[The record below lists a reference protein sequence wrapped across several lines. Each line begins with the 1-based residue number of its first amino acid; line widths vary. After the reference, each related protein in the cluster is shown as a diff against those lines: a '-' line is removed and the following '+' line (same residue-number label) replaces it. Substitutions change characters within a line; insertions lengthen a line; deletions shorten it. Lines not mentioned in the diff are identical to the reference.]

1 MSRPLPRQHDDTS
14 GLDGLADSAAGII
27 QWVENGRADLLSA
40 IYPTRRRRCCV
51 LQYGVRLD
59 ERYGGV
65 SWQTKEEALRPQNVQ
80 RFRDA
85 VQRGGANAGGGGSA
99 EKVKRSREW
108 DSEHEAF
115 VNRVPSKLRSS
126 ARRVAERTAKL
137 TGAAAATAKAAAVA
151 MASRSKA
158 KMDRLAGLRVPTAQR
173 SVWERILASPARVCM
188 YLKANN
194 FVGKCNGR
202 LPGRPAAIER
212 AVVAAAHAGRRGPRA
227 CDFACAAAA
236 WRSLRDR
243 CARWRRRTRIPRGA
257 FRSCVRTRARS
268 RAPRRAPPSLWT
280 TACARRPDSPR
291 QPGTVPVP
299 L

>member
-188 YLKANN
+188 YSRRTTWSASATGDFLA
-194 FVGKCNGR
+194 GQPPSSAPSSPPRTPDG
-202 LPGRPAAIER
+202 AALAR
-212 AVVAAAHAGRRGPRA
+212 AILHVPRRHGG
-227 CDFACAAAA
+227 
-236 WRSLRDR
+236 R
-243 CARWRRRTRIPRGA
+243 CATGA
-257 FRSCVRTRARS
+257 RDGDVAR
-268 RAPRRAPPSLWT
+268 
-280 TACARRPDSPR
+280 
-291 QPGTVPVP
+291 
-299 L
+299 